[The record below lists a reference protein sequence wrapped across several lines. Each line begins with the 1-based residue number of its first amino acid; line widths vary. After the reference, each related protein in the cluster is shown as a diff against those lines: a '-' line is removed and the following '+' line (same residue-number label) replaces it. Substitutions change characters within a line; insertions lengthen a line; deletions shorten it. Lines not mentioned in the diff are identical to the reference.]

1 MTRKETLFELPE
13 LPMSEES
20 TRGHGVPRLVRVCR
34 DQYEMKNACLNDL
47 ISEDHPVRA
56 VWDYVCTLDLAKVL
70 NNIKSVEGGVGRPAI
85 DPKVL
90 VTLWLYA
97 TVDGVGSARLLAK
110 LTEEHKAYQWICGG
124 IDMDRKTI
132 SDFRTDAG
140 DLFDDLLVQ
149 GVVTLAKAKIVK
161 VKEVIQDGMRVRAGA
176 AKGSFRRLDTLRE
189 LHKGVQDW
197 IKVLRQ
203 EVEDDPRKCL
213 DLKQA
218 AKTAAANERAQR
230 LENAMK
236 QVEKFVEE
244 KQANRKKHKKKVLTP
259 EEIKEVRVSTTDPEA
274 RIMKMPNGGFSPAYN
289 FQFGID
295 PESQIVLSATVT
307 NSGRDAGQLLPMFD
321 DIKSKYNTQPDRYI
335 VDGGFVSKEDIK
347 ELAQRGCDIYAP
359 VAKSRQSKHGSI
371 NIKRTPKREPAV
383 EEWIDRMKKEESRKI
398 YGRRMLVELVN
409 AHMRNRGLNQLV
421 VRGLAKA
428 KIIASMFAVAYN
440 MTRSFALGI
449 S

>member
-149 GVVTLAKAKIVK
+149 GVVTLAKAKLVK

-244 KQANRKKHKKKVLTP
+244 KQANRKKHKKK
-259 EEIKEVRVSTTDPEA
+259 
-274 RIMKMPNGGFSPAYN
+274 Y
-289 FQFGID
+289 
-295 PESQIVLSATVT
+295 
-307 NSGRDAGQLLPMFD
+307 
-321 DIKSKYNTQPDRYI
+321 
-335 VDGGFVSKEDIK
+335 
-347 ELAQRGCDIYAP
+347 
-359 VAKSRQSKHGSI
+359 
-371 NIKRTPKREPAV
+371 
-383 EEWIDRMKKEESRKI
+383 
-398 YGRRMLVELVN
+398 
-409 AHMRNRGLNQLV
+409 
-421 VRGLAKA
+421 
-428 KIIASMFAVAYN
+428 
-440 MTRSFALGI
+440 
-449 S
+449 